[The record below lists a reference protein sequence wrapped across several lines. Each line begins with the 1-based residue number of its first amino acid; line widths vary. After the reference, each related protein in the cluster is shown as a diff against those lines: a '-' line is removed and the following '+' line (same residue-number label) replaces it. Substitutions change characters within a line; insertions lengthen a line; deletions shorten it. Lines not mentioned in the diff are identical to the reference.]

1 MKSMKYRLCML
12 AGLAALCIGFT
23 GAEAADIRQSD
34 SSETLAVIGD
44 SYSAYENI
52 SVAVFMPGIAAADIK
67 AAVETGEDISDI
79 TVFLGTAVAG
89 PDGKLSFAVPMKNCE
104 KGIYKAFIAGE
115 EYDVGYWSNSD
126 RTALVDELV
135 GAGDNLQSVLEEN
148 YRFLSIDEALYKA
161 CGGATKIT
169 RVLAPESA
177 GCGLTSASENA
188 LGKMSAL
195 IDRVIAVTAANER
208 KLSQLSQIEPK
219 LADGEYTGMALNLS
233 ERITERGKACLL
245 NDIQGQSY
253 VSVAAADKGYA
264 RELILKAICYPTVK
278 TSTEIMGIME
288 KYNGVL
294 GLDLSAFYALS
305 AEQRAGAAVKFSS
318 SAPSLSNMQ
327 TALDA
332 AVKDYRGSNGSGNS
346 SGGGGG
352 NSSSGSSGS
361 SVYALPQ
368 GSNTSSSARTDSE
381 FDDLDGFA
389 WAKQA
394 ISALNARGI
403 VSGYDNKKFAPENS
417 ITREEFVKLVV
428 SAFFTDKVADGVDFE
443 DVAAD
448 AWYSK
453 YIAVAVREGVV
464 SGIGS
469 NKFGIGN
476 SITRQDMAV
485 ILHRIAPEKLVYVG
499 DGRFDDDESISEYA
513 KEAVYAL
520 RAAGII
526 NGISDTEFAPLKSAT
541 RAEAVV
547 MLYGFL
553 NYLNGGV

>member
-52 SVAVFMPGIAAADIK
+52 SVAVFMPGTAAADIK

-89 PDGKLSFAVPMKNCE
+89 SDGKLSFAVHMENRE
-104 KGIYKAFIAGE
+104 KGIYKVFIAGE

-126 RTALVDELV
+126 RAALVDELV
-135 GAGDNLQSVLEEN
+135 GAGDNLQLVLEEN

-169 RVLAPESA
+169 RVLAPELA

-219 LADGEYTGMALNLS
+219 LADGEYTGTVLSLS
-233 ERITERGKACLL
+233 EKITESGKGRLL
-245 NDIQGQSY
+245 NDIQGQGY
-253 VSVAAADKGYA
+253 ASVAAADKAYA
-264 RELILKAICYPTVK
+264 RELILKAICYPTVR
-278 TSTEIMGIME
+278 TSTEIIGIME

-294 GLDLSAFYALS
+294 GLDLSAFNALS
-305 AEQRAGAAVKFSS
+305 ADQRAGAAVKFSS
-318 SAPSLSNMQ
+318 STPSLSNMQ

-332 AVKDYRGSNGSGNS
+332 AVKEYRGSTGSENS

-352 NSSSGSSGS
+352 NSSSSSG
-361 SVYALPQ
+361 VYAPPQ
-368 GSNTSSSARTDSE
+368 GSNNSSLARTDSE

-389 WAKQA
+389 WAKPA

-403 VSGYDNKKFAPENS
+403 VSGYDNKKFVPENP

-428 SAFFTDKVADGVDFE
+428 SAFFADKAADGVAFE

-453 YIAVAVREGVV
+453 YISVAVGEGIV

-476 SITRQDMAV
+476 NVTRQDMAV
-485 ILHRIAPEKLVYVG
+485 ILHRIAPEKLASVG
-499 DGRFDDDESISEYA
+499 DRRFDDDESISEYA

-547 MLYGFL
+547 MLYGFF

>member
-52 SVAVFMPGIAAADIK
+52 SVAVFMPDTAAADIN
-67 AAVETGEDISDI
+67 AAVESGKDISDI
-79 TVFLGTAVAG
+79 TVFLGTTVAG
-89 PDGKLSFAVPMKNCE
+89 SDGKLSFAVPMENRE
-104 KGIYKAFIAGE
+104 KGIYKVFIAGE

-126 RTALVDELV
+126 RAALVDELV
-135 GAGDNLQSVLEEN
+135 GAGDNLQLVLEEN

-169 RVLAPESA
+169 RVLAPELA

-219 LADGEYTGMALNLS
+219 LADGEYTGTVLSLS
-233 ERITERGKACLL
+233 EKITESGKARLL
-245 NDIQGQSY
+245 NDIQGQGY
-253 VSVAAADKGYA
+253 ASVAAADKGYA
-264 RELILKAICYPTVK
+264 RELILKAICYPTVR
-278 TSTEIMGIME
+278 TSTEIVGIME

-294 GLDLSAFYALS
+294 GLDLSAFNALS
-305 AEQRAGAAVKFSS
+305 ADQRAGATVKFSS
-318 SAPSLSNMQ
+318 STPSLSNMQ

-332 AVKDYRGSNGSGNS
+332 AVKEYQGSTGSENS

-352 NSSSGSSGS
+352 SSSSS
-361 SVYALPQ
+361 SVYAPPQ
-368 GSNTSSSARTDSE
+368 GSNNSSSALTDSE

-389 WAKQA
+389 WAKAA

-428 SAFFTDKVADGVDFE
+428 SAFFADKVADGVDFE

-453 YIAVAVREGVV
+453 YISVAVGEGIV

-469 NKFGIGN
+469 NKFGIGCN
-476 SITRQDMAV
+476 VTRQDMAV
-485 ILHRIAPEKLVYVG
+485 ILHRIAPEKLASVG
-499 DGRFDDDESISEYA
+499 DRRFDDDESISEYA

-547 MLYGFL
+547 MLYGFF

>member
-1 MKSMKYRLCML
+1 MKSIKYRLCML
-12 AGLAALCIGFT
+12 VGLAALCIGFT

-52 SVAVFMPGIAAADIK
+52 SVAVFMPGTAAADIN
-67 AAVETGEDISDI
+67 AAVESGKDISDI

-89 PDGKLSFAVPMKNCE
+89 SDGKLSFAVPMENRE
-104 KGIYKAFIAGE
+104 KGIYKVFIAGE

-126 RTALVDELV
+126 RAALVDELV
-135 GAGDNLQSVLEEN
+135 GAGDNLQLVLEEN

-169 RVLAPESA
+169 RVLAPELA
-177 GCGLTSASENA
+177 GCGLSSASENA

-219 LADGEYTGMALNLS
+219 LADGEYTGTVLSLS
-233 ERITERGKACLL
+233 EKITESGKARLL
-245 NDIQGQSY
+245 NDIQGQGY
-253 VSVAAADKGYA
+253 ASVAAADKAYA
-264 RELILKAICYPTVK
+264 RELILKAICYPTVR
-278 TSTEIMGIME
+278 TSTEIVGIME

-294 GLDLSAFYALS
+294 GLDLSAFNSLS

-318 SAPSLSNMQ
+318 STPSLSNMQ

-332 AVKDYRGSNGSGNS
+332 AVKEYRGSTGSENS
-346 SGGGGG
+346 SGGGGD
-352 NSSSGSSGS
+352 SSSSS
-361 SVYALPQ
+361 SVYAPPQ
-368 GSNTSSSARTDSE
+368 GSNNSSSALTDSE

-389 WAKQA
+389 WAKAA

-403 VSGYDNKKFAPENS
+403 VSGYDNKKFAPENL

-428 SAFFTDKVADGVDFE
+428 SAFFADKVADGVDFE

-453 YIAVAVREGVV
+453 YISVAVGEGIV

-469 NKFGIGN
+469 NKFGIGCN
-476 SITRQDMAV
+476 VTRQDMTV
-485 ILHRIAPEKLVYVG
+485 ILHRIAPEKLASVG
-499 DGRFDDDESISEYA
+499 DRRFDDDESISEYA

-547 MLYGFL
+547 MLYGFF

>member
-52 SVAVFMPGIAAADIK
+52 SVAVFMPGTAAADIK
-67 AAVETGEDISDI
+67 AAVESGKDISDI

-89 PDGKLSFAVPMKNCE
+89 SDGKLSFAVPMENCE
-104 KGIYKAFIAGE
+104 KGIYKVFIAGE

-126 RTALVDELV
+126 RAALVDELV
-135 GAGDNLQSVLEEN
+135 GAGDNLQLVLEEN

-169 RVLAPESA
+169 RVLAPELA

-219 LADGEYTGMALNLS
+219 LADGEYTGTVLNLS
-233 ERITERGKACLL
+233 EKITESGKARLL
-245 NDIQGQSY
+245 NDIQGQGY
-253 VSVAAADKGYA
+253 ASVAAADKGYA
-264 RELILKAICYPTVK
+264 RELILKAICYPTVR
-278 TSTEIMGIME
+278 TSTEIIGIME
-288 KYNGVL
+288 KYNSVL
-294 GLDLSAFYALS
+294 GLDLSAFNALS

-318 SAPSLSNMQ
+318 GAPSLSNMQ

-332 AVKDYRGSNGSGNS
+332 AVKEYRGSTGSENS

-352 NSSSGSSGS
+352 SSS
-361 SVYALPQ
+361 SVYAPPQ
-368 GSNTSSSARTDSE
+368 GSNNSSSALTDSE

-389 WAKQA
+389 WAKPA

-403 VSGYDNKKFAPENS
+403 VSGYDNKKFAPENP

-428 SAFFTDKVADGVDFE
+428 SAFFADKAADGVAFE

-453 YIAVAVREGVV
+453 YISVAVGEGIV

-476 SITRQDMAV
+476 NVTRQDMAV
-485 ILHRIAPEKLVYVG
+485 ILHRIAPEKLASVG
-499 DGRFDDDESISEYA
+499 NRRFDDDESISEYA

>member
-52 SVAVFMPGIAAADIK
+52 SVAVFMPGTAAADIK

-89 PDGKLSFAVPMKNCE
+89 SDGKLSFAVPMENCE
-104 KGIYKAFIAGE
+104 KGIYKVFIAGE

-126 RTALVDELV
+126 RAALVDELV
-135 GAGDNLQSVLEEN
+135 GAGDNLQLVLEEN

-169 RVLAPESA
+169 RVLAPELA

-219 LADGEYTGMALNLS
+219 LADGEYTGTVLNLS
-233 ERITERGKACLL
+233 EKITESGKARLL
-245 NDIQGQSY
+245 NDIQGQGY
-253 VSVAAADKGYA
+253 ASVAAADKGYA
-264 RELILKAICYPTVK
+264 RELILKAICYPTVR
-278 TSTEIMGIME
+278 TSTEIIGIME
-288 KYNGVL
+288 KYTGVL
-294 GLDLSAFYALS
+294 GLDLSAFNSLS
-305 AEQRAGAAVKFSS
+305 AEQRAGAAVKFSNS
-318 SAPSLSNMQ
+318 TPSLSNMQ

-332 AVKDYRGSNGSGNS
+332 AVKEYRGSTGSENS

-352 NSSSGSSGS
+352 SSSSSS
-361 SVYALPQ
+361 SVYAPPQ
-368 GSNTSSSARTDSE
+368 GSNNSSSALTDSE

-389 WAKQA
+389 WAKPA

-403 VSGYDNKKFAPENS
+403 VSGYDNKKFAPENP

-428 SAFFTDKVADGVDFE
+428 SAFFADKAADGVAFE

-453 YIAVAVREGVV
+453 YISVAVGEGIV

-476 SITRQDMAV
+476 NVTRQDMAV
-485 ILHRIAPEKLVYVG
+485 ILHRIAPEKLASVG
-499 DGRFDDDESISEYA
+499 NRRFDDDESISEYA